1 MGMTDR
7 KAVWAQIVPMPGADL
22 SALAQ
27 SYEAAGVEGVWA
39 PQIFGAPFTTLAAV
53 APATQRIKL
62 GTGIALAFVRSPL
75 ETACSAIDLDLISN
89 GRVVLGLG
97 SSAQSQIEGSFGS
110 AYGKPLAHMREIVGM
125 IRAIVARGHTGELT
139 ELAGDYHRL
148 DLSHFRLLHKPV
160 RSDIPIVLP
169 AVFQKA
175 CAQAAEIA
183 DGLLGHPLWNDAW
196 IEREVAAQIK
206 AGLDRARRARKDF
219 SLNISIFTAISED
232 RREAIE
238 DCRGTVAYYSQS
250 PQYLRYFEEI
260 GFGRQASAIQ
270 AAFAQGDMAGM
281 AAACSDEMVESIAV
295 VGTVDEVRSRVARR
309 AALADAITPV
319 IPHYGLSP
327 EKSAIYTQRIA
338 ETFYG

>member
-1 MGMTDR
+1 MTDR
-7 KAVWAQIVPMPGADL
+7 KAVWAQIVPMPGANL

-39 PQIFGAPFTTLAAV
+39 PQMFGAPFTTLAAV

-89 GRVVLGLG
+89 GRMVLGLG

-125 IRAIVARGHTGELT
+125 IRAVVARGHTGELT

-206 AGLDRARRARKDF
+206 AGLDRAGRARKGF
-219 SLNISIFTAISED
+219 SLNISIFTAISDD

-260 GFGRQASAIQ
+260 GFGREASAIQ

>member
-1 MGMTDR
+1 MTDR

-53 APATQRIKL
+53 APDTQRIKL

-206 AGLDRARRARKDF
+206 AGLDRAGRARKGF
-219 SLNISIFTAISED
+219 SLNISIFTAISDD

-260 GFGRQASAIQ
+260 GFGREASAIQ

>member
-1 MGMTDR
+1 MTER
-7 KAVWAQIVPMPGADL
+7 KAVWAQIVPMPGENLA
-22 SALAQ
+22 ALARD
-27 SYEAAGVEGVWA
+27 YEAAGVEGVWA
-39 PQIFGAPFTTLAAV
+39 PQMFGAPFTTLAAV

-110 AYGKPLAHMREIVGM
+110 VYGKPLAHMREIVSM
-125 IRAIVARGHTGELT
+125 IRAIVAHGHSGELA
-139 ELAGDYHRL
+139 ELKGEYHHL
-148 DLSHFRLLHKPV
+148 DLSHFRLLHRPV

-175 CAQAAEIA
+175 CMQAAEIA

-196 IEREVAAQIK
+196 IECEVIPNIK
-206 AGLDRARRARKDF
+206 AGLERGGRARKDF
-219 SLNISIFTAISED
+219 SLNISIFTAISND
-232 RREAIE
+232 RREAME

-260 GFGRQASAIQ
+260 GFGREASAIQ
-270 AAFAQGDMAGM
+270 AAFAKGDMDGM
-281 AAACSDEMVESIAV
+281 AAACTDAMVESIAI
-295 VGTVDEVRSRVARR
+295 VGTADEVRARVSQR

-319 IPHYGLSP
+319 IPHYGLSA
-327 EKSAIYTQRIA
+327 EKSATYTRRIA
-338 ETFYG
+338 ETFYD

>member
-1 MGMTDR
+1 MTDR

-309 AALADAITPV
+309 RT
-319 IPHYGLSP
+319 
-327 EKSAIYTQRIA
+327 
-338 ETFYG
+338 

>member
-1 MGMTDR
+1 MPR
-7 KAVWAQIVPMPGADL
+7 KAVWAQIMPMPGDDL
-22 SALAQ
+22 VSLAQ
-27 SYEAAGVEGVWA
+27 GYEAAGVEGLWA
-39 PQIFGAPFTTLAAV
+39 PQMFGAPFTTLAAV
-53 APATQRIKL
+53 ATATRRVQL

-110 AYGKPLAHMREIVGM
+110 PYGKPLAHMREIVGM
-125 IRAIVARGHTGELT
+125 IRAIVAKGDTGELT

-148 DLSHFRLLHKPV
+148 DLSHFRLLHPPK
-160 RSDIPIVLP
+160 RSHIPIVLP

-175 CAQAAEIA
+175 CIQAAEIA

-196 IEREVAAQIK
+196 IEREVIPSIS
-206 AGLDRARRARKDF
+206 AGLDMSGRLRRDF
-219 SLNISIFTAISED
+219 TLNISIFTAIADD

-238 DCRGTVAYYSQS
+238 DCRATIAYYSQS

-260 GFGRQASAIQ
+260 GFGREAAAIQ
-270 AAFAQGDMAGM
+270 AAFAQGDHGAMT
-281 AAACSDEMVESIAV
+281 AACTDEMVESIAI
-295 VGTVDEVRSRVARR
+295 VGTLDDVRTRVARR
-309 AALADAITPV
+309 AAQADAITPV

-327 EKSAIYTQRIA
+327 EKSAAYTRRIA
-338 ETFYG
+338 EAFYG

>member
-1 MGMTDR
+1 MDR
-7 KAVWAQIVPMPGADL
+7 KAVWAQIVPMPGENLA
-22 SALAQ
+22 ALAQ
-27 SYEAAGVEGVWA
+27 NYEAAGVEGVWA
-39 PQIFGAPFTTLAAV
+39 PQMFGAPFTTLAAAASV
-53 APATQRIKL
+53 TQHIKL

-110 AYGKPLAHMREIVGM
+110 PYGKPLAHMREIVGM
-125 IRAIVARGHTGELT
+125 IRAIVAKGHTGELT
-139 ELAGDYHRL
+139 ELKGEYHRL
-148 DLSHFRLLHKPV
+148 DLSHFRLLHQPV
-160 RSDIPIVLP
+160 RGDIPIVLP

-196 IEREVAAQIK
+196 IEREVDTHMKEGLDK
-206 AGLDRARRARKDF
+206 AGRARKDF
-219 SLNISIFTAISED
+219 TLNISIFTAISDD

-238 DCRGTVAYYSQS
+238 DCRSTVAYYSQS

-260 GFGRQASAIQ
+260 GFGKEATAIQ
-270 AAFAQGDMAGM
+270 AAFAQGDMAAM
-281 AAACSDEMVESIAV
+281 TAACTDEMVESIAI
-295 VGTVDEVRSRVARR
+295 VGRADEVRSRVAQR
-309 AALADAITPV
+309 AASADAITPV
-319 IPHYGLSP
+319 IPHYGLSA
-327 EKSAIYTQRIA
+327 EKSAAYTKRIA

>member
-1 MGMTDR
+1 MTDR

-206 AGLDRARRARKDF
+206 AGLDRAGRARKGF
-219 SLNISIFTAISED
+219 SLNISIFTAISDD

-260 GFGRQASAIQ
+260 GFGREASAIQ

-338 ETFYG
+338 EAFYG

>member
-1 MGMTDR
+1 MTER
-7 KAVWAQIVPMPGADL
+7 KAVWAQVVPMPGEDL
-22 SALAQ
+22 AALARN
-27 SYEAAGVEGVWA
+27 YEAAGVEGVWA
-39 PQIFGAPFTTLAAV
+39 PQMFGAPFTTLAAV

-110 AYGKPLAHMREIVGM
+110 VYGKPLAHMREIVSI
-125 IRAIVARGHTGELT
+125 IRAIVAHGHGGDLSELKGE
-139 ELAGDYHRL
+139 YHHL
-148 DLSHFRLLHKPV
+148 DLSHFRLLHRPV
-160 RSDIPIVLP
+160 RGDIPIVLP

-175 CAQAAEIA
+175 CMQAAEIA

-196 IEREVAAQIK
+196 IEREVIANIG
-206 AGLDRARRARKDF
+206 AGLERGGRARKDF
-219 SLNISIFTAISED
+219 SLNISIFTAISND

-260 GFGRQASAIQ
+260 GFGKEASAIQ
-270 AAFAQGDMAGM
+270 AAFAKGDMDGM
-281 AAACSDEMVESIAV
+281 AAACTDAMVESIAI
-295 VGTVDEVRSRVARR
+295 VGTADEVRARVGER

-319 IPHYGLSP
+319 IPHYGLSA
-327 EKSAIYTQRIA
+327 EKSAAYTQRIA
-338 ETFYG
+338 ETFYD

>member
-1 MGMTDR
+1 MTDR

>member
-1 MGMTDR
+1 MTDR
-7 KAVWAQIVPMPGADL
+7 KAVWAQIIPMSGENL
-22 SALAQ
+22 VALAQ
-27 SYEAAGVEGVWA
+27 GYEAAGVEGVWA
-39 PQIFGAPFTTLAAV
+39 PQMFGAPFSTLAAV
-53 APATQRIKL
+53 APATQRLKL

-110 AYGKPLAHMREIVGM
+110 PYGKPLAHMREIVGM

-139 ELAGDYHRL
+139 ELKGEYHRL
-148 DLSHFRLLHKPV
+148 DLSHFRLLHPPV
-160 RSDIPIVLP
+160 RGDIPIVLP

-196 IEREVAAQIK
+196 IEREVAAQVK
-206 AGLDRARRARKDF
+206 AGLDRGGRARKDF
-219 SLNISIFTAISED
+219 TLNISIFTAISND

-238 DCRGTVAYYSQS
+238 DCRATVAYYSQS

-260 GFGRQASAIQ
+260 GFGREAAAIQ
-270 AAFAQGDMAGM
+270 AAFARGDMVGM
-281 AAACSDEMVESIAV
+281 AAACTDEMVESIAV
-295 VGTVDEVRSRVARR
+295 VGNVDEVRAAVARR
-309 AALADAITPV
+309 AAQADAITPV
-319 IPHYGLSP
+319 IPHYGLSI
-327 EKSAIYTQRIA
+327 EKSTYYTRRIA
-338 ETFYG
+338 EAFYG

>member
-1 MGMTDR
+1 MTDR

-110 AYGKPLAHMREIVGM
+110 AYGKPLAHMGEIVGM

-281 AAACSDEMVESIAV
+281 AAACSDKMVESIAV

>member
-1 MGMTDR
+1 MTDR

-206 AGLDRARRARKDF
+206 AGLDRAGRARKGF
-219 SLNISIFTAISED
+219 SLNISIFTAISDD

-260 GFGRQASAIQ
+260 GFGREASAIQ